1 MRDRQSLVFFRRVR
15 GGFVACIPFAAA
27 LASEPNTTSDPEDPP
42 IGGAPISAAP
52 INAGAGVIRYE
63 GSFFTEFQP
72 TTALDMVKR
81 LPGFAFE
88 PGDTTVRGFAGALGN
103 VLIDG

>member
-1 MRDRQSLVFFRRVR
+1 MRDKFCYGL
-15 GGFVACIPFAAA
+15 VACIPFAVAFGA
-27 LASEPNTTSDPEDPP
+27 EPGDS
-42 IGGAPISAAP
+42 
-52 INAGAGVIRYE
+52 GVLRYE
-63 GSFFTEFQP
+63 ASFFTEFQP

-103 VLIDG
+103 VLIDGQRPASKAVLLEDVLRRIPVSGVAAIE